1 MLPLDVADL
10 TPGWF
15 SSALGLDVERAD
27 VLDNSSG
34 TTGRARVALTGAPDT
49 GVPASVF
56 VKLAPFDELQREFVT
71 AVGMGVAEARFY
83 RDIAPEIPM
92 RIPNVWYSQTE
103 GDGYVMVLEDLVANG
118 CRFPHPKDPDI
129 AWRALDIVEQMA
141 ALHGRFWESPRFDQ
155 GGDLAWLARKGTG
168 AAGGGATFVQMAVD
182 AVGDQLPEEFHRL
195 AGIYLARTDDIVALW
210 NSGPRTLV
218 HGDPHMGNL
227 FVDPAIVD
235 PRPAAGDRTGFL
247 DWAMI
252 GRSPGLRD
260 VAYVLCNSVPAAV
273 RSAQERAL
281 LQRYCELLGAYGI
294 DLDPDAAWDQY
305 RLFAVY
311 SWVSAA
317 STAGMGSKWQ
327 PLHIGLGG
335 TRRAT
340 EACDQ
345 LGCVDLL
352 EHLLA

>member
-1 MLPLDVADL
+1 M
-10 TPGWF
+10 
-15 SSALGLDVERAD
+15 
-27 VLDNSSG
+27 LDNSSG

-118 CRFPHPKDPDI
+118 CRFPHPKDHDI

-195 AGIYLARTDDIVALW
+195 ADIYLARTDDIVALW

-273 RSAQERAL
+273 RSARGAGVAPAVLRTVRA
-281 LQRYCELLGAYGI
+281 RTASTSTRTRRGI
-294 DLDPDAAWDQY
+294 NTACSPCIRGCPRRRPRAWA
-305 RLFAVY
+305 R
-311 SWVSAA
+311 SGSRCTSGSAA
-317 STAGMGSKWQ
+317 
-327 PLHIGLGG
+327 PGG
-335 TRRAT
+335 RPRRAT
-340 EACDQ
+340 NSVASICSSICSAELDARTRRRAGSSCPAI
-345 LGCVDLL
+345 G
-352 EHLLA
+352 